1 MVRRCLLVLATL
13 CVFNGPTLDAA
24 AQDRAAERGVMLQ
37 LEPEPSRW
45 GPPEEWKEGGGGQA
59 RRRGHQ
65 RQQLDE

>member
-13 CVFNGPTLDAA
+13 CVFNSPTLDAA
-24 AQDRAAERGVMLQ
+24 AQDCAAERGGMLQ

-45 GPPEEWKEGGGGQA
+45 GPPEEWKEEGAQA

-65 RQQLDE
+65 RQQLYE